1 MVSEREKLR
10 RRDIGRQRFRLLL
23 VATWIMRRRQFLGL
37 TRGLAFSLIPFVLR
51 HANSVAARLA
61 RSVMPLRV
69 RRLLIR
75 SLMQSILFWPYRSR
89 FAVSSP
95 RLSAIL
101 ADLKAA
107 FLATRTNTATLRFL
121 FLIRD
126 GTIDGNE

>member
-1 MVSEREKLR
+1 
-10 RRDIGRQRFRLLL
+10 
-23 VATWIMRRRQFLGL
+23 
-37 TRGLAFSLIPFVLR
+37 
-51 HANSVAARLA
+51 
-61 RSVMPLRV
+61 
-69 RRLLIR
+69 
-75 SLMQSILFWPYRSR
+75 MQSILFWPYRSR